1 MHCMAIGEF
10 VENNDLVLCYNT
22 NLSTVDYTVESKING
37 STSCVDHVYYFAYY
51 VGYPDVV

>member
-37 STSCVDHVYYFAYY
+37 STSCVDHVYYFA
-51 VGYPDVV
+51 